1 VRKKEGKPGQSVG
14 WSSILNSH
22 LKESYLV
29 LGERVVSLLFL
40 KALSKREGSE
50 SEQKR
55 GILQIL

>member
-1 VRKKEGKPGQSVG
+1 LEFYFKP
-14 WSSILNSH
+14 LNSH